1 MSRFQKSKYVKKDM
15 RKLRP
20 SSSSSSS
27 QAARLSKYR
36 HVSKIRDDEARA
48 ELDDALSALRTQQQP
63 KSSSTGILASIKRTR
78 APRAQ
83 LSETLD
89 EFQQLST

>member
-1 MSRFQKSKYVKKDM
+1 M

-20 SSSSSSS
+20 SSSSSS

-48 ELDDALSALRTQQQP
+48 ELDDALSTLRTQQQP
-63 KSSSTGILASIKRTR
+63 KNSSTGTLASIKRTR

>member
-1 MSRFQKSKYVKKDM
+1 MSRVQKSKHVKKDT
-15 RKLRP
+15 RKLR

-36 HVSKIRDDEARA
+36 HVSKIRDDEARS
-48 ELDDALSALRTQQQP
+48 ELDDALSTLRTQQQP
-63 KSSSTGILASIKRTR
+63 KNSSTGTFASIKRTR